1 MHDEDFQH
9 SGVFATVHG
18 EPGFQGQD
26 EACDPCTGLDIT
38 MLNMLPSDEAVYFVR
53 RCARQLEA
61 REPSLRCSRVV
72 VEKLAASSQKPAY
85 RVTICADT
93 PLEAV
98 QMSHLDADLYL
109 AVRDAFENASLELGG
124 TGAALRA
131 G

>member
-1 MHDEDFQH
+1 MHEEESPH

-18 EPGFQGQD
+18 QPARHRQD
-26 EACDPCTGLDIT
+26 GASDPCTGLDIT

-61 REPSLRCSRVV
+61 REPTLRCSRVV
-72 VEKLAASSQKPAY
+72 VEKLAPASQAPAY

-93 PLEAV
+93 PVDAV
-98 QMSHLDADLYL
+98 QMSHLDSDLYL

-124 TGAALRA
+124 SSGALRA